1 MEEKGDKRSPSKLKY
16 KPVRQISEEAYWDCS
31 VCTYRNTSEAFKC
44 SMCDVRKGTSTRK
57 PRINAHLVAQQVA
70 PKYIPNIP
78 GLKKAPSKSPLKK
91 MGVSNEHYHNKMY
104 KMTIFAFQLNRP
116 RLQNVDRSSAQHM
129 AVTVGNVTVIIT
141 DYKLLK
147 PEHTSSCSPDRN
159 SPGLSEGSYEAGPST
174 TPTEYIGNGAS
185 HDEST

>member
-70 PKYIPNIP
+70 HKYIPNIP
-78 GLKKAPSKSPLKK
+78 GLKKAPSKRPLKK
-91 MGVSNEHYHNKMY
+91 M
-104 KMTIFAFQLNRP
+104 RP